1 MANYCR
7 LGGIGRRT
15 GLKILRWK
23 HRTGSIPVA
32 GILST
37 LYFNLES
44 EIDIMT
50 SSTYVFEN
58 KSDMINLAV
67 FLTSAYDDIANTK
80 AKVSTAM
87 YFAWIQY
94 ALTFGQLDSY
104 PDQLFKADF
113 KAVQYG
119 VADKMVGFSFTDL
132 IFETSHLRPHMSNSL
147 SVDQKQMINESIK
160 RIIQKVSEFSDFEM
174 TIRIHQD
181 AVWHNSFTNE
191 SDQSILSNDILSE
204 YSNRMR
210 L

>member
-67 FLTSAYDDIANTK
+67 FLTSSYDDMTNTK
-80 AKVSTAM
+80 TKVSTAM

-94 ALTFGQLDSY
+94 ALTFGQLDTY
-104 PDQLFKADF
+104 PDQLFKPEF

-119 VADKMVGFSFTDL
+119 VADNVVGFSFTDL
-132 IFETSHLRPHMSNSL
+132 IFETSHLRPHMNDAL
-147 SVDQKQMINESIK
+147 SVDQKRMINQSIK
-160 RIIQKVSEFSDFEM
+160 RIIQKVNELSEFET

-181 AVWHNSFTNE
+181 DIWQKSFRNE
-191 SDQSILSNDILSE
+191 SDKSMLPQDILSE
-204 YSNRMR
+204 YSNRMMS
-210 L
+210 